1 MEITRGY
8 QTELK
13 LNNRQRTVCLQ
24 HAGCARYAYNW
35 GLARKQAAM
44 AARKVAADPKSVK
57 IPTAMDL
64 HKELNTRKKTD
75 FPWMYESS
83 KCAPQEAL
91 RDLDT
96 AFAHFFARRAKY
108 PKFKKRSKGIDSFT
122 LTGHIHVGPDWISLP
137 TIGKVRLFEHG
148 YLPQDSALDTQDR
161 KTLKKR
167 EKKMR
172 VGIGVTEPAH
182 YLSATVSERAGHWFV
197 SVQVKDLVPDPEPA
211 TGEPI
216 GVDLGIKTLAVCSD
230 GQEVPNPK
238 ALRGNLGKLK
248 RTSRHHSKKKKGSK
262 NRTKSKHELARLH
275 YRIGCIR
282 ENALHQATAQ
292 ITAKAKPPSTRPQA
306 IILEDLNVA
315 GMLNNHQLAQA
326 IADVG
331 LGEFRRQMS
340 YKSAWY
346 GNRLYFAH
354 RFFPSTQ
361 LCSRCH
367 RLPTV
372 PLDLRVRTYEC
383 EHCGLVLDRDLNA
396 ARNVLWLYTASSAE
410 INAFGENVRPLV
422 LALAAVSLK
431 KEPDAT

>member
-1 MEITRGY
+1 MEIVRGY
-8 QTELK
+8 KTELD
-13 LNNRQRTVCLQ
+13 LNNKQRTACLQ
-24 HAGCARYAYNW
+24 HAGCARFAYNW

-44 AARKVAADPKSVK
+44 AARKAAADPKSVK
-57 IPTAMDL
+57 IPTAIDL
-64 HKELNTRKKTD
+64 HRELNALKSTE

-83 KCAPQEAL
+83 KCGPQEAL

-96 AFAHFFARRAKY
+96 AFSNFFAKRAKY
-108 PKFKKRSKGIDSFT
+108 PKFKKRSKGIGSFT
-122 LTGHIHVGPDWISLP
+122 LTGTIHVGPDWIQLP
-137 TIGKVRLFEHG
+137 VIGKVRLFEHG
-148 YLPQDSALDTQDR
+148 YLPQDTDLHTKDR

-167 EKKMR
+167 EKKGR
-172 VGIGVTEPAH
+172 IITGPAH

-197 SVQVKDLVPDPEPA
+197 SVQVKDIVPDPEPA

-248 RTSRHHSKKKKGSK
+248 RTQRHHSKRKKGSN
-262 NRTKSKHELARLH
+262 NRKKSKQEVARVH
-275 YRIGCIR
+275 YRIANIR
-282 ENALHQATAQ
+282 EDALHQATAK
-292 ITAKAKPPSTRPQA
+292 ITAKAKPPSKRPQA

-315 GMLNNHQLAQA
+315 GMLKNHKLAQA

-340 YKSAWY
+340 YKSLWY
-346 GNRLYFAH
+346 GNRLYLAH

-361 LCSRCH
+361 LCSQCH
-367 RLPTV
+367 RLPSV
-372 PLDLRVRTYEC
+372 PLDLSVRTYEC

-396 ARNVLWLYTASSAE
+396 ARNLLWLYTASSAE
-410 INAFGENVRPLV
+410 IDACGEIVRPMV
-422 LALAAVSLK
+422 LALKAVSLK
-431 KEPDAT
+431 QEPDAT